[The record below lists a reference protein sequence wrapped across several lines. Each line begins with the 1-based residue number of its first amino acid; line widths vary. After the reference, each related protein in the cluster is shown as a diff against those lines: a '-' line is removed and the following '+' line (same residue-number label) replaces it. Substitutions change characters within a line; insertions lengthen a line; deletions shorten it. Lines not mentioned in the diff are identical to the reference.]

1 MVKFSQYGSKA
12 AAGLLLG
19 ACWSVL
25 AAPTKNATPNAAPY
39 ALDRQT
45 LALGEPLTLRITRAA
60 DAADTPLDALDL
72 VPLRRDFDLQERT
85 LGRDGLQENLLLT
98 LYPRRLGRI
107 ELPTLGRPGRAL
119 SVTVTNGS
127 DTVPRVHWKLTLD
140 PDQPLVRQATTFT
153 LEACDDGM
161 LLWKRPSLPSS
172 EGLLLRSLG
181 ETEIITQRG
190 GQRCTAHRWHW
201 ALLPTAAGQATV
213 HLPVMEAS
221 KFGKRLRFAPPTLTV
236 TAQALPAW
244 LPTEA
249 AVGQP
254 EVVVE
259 PLPAQAVLNQP
270 LAWRLRVTGTYSAQA
285 LQTLLRLQIRQNVD
299 PPELAAYAPRV
310 ETQSTMTPAP
320 QYLVT
325 LYLQPRARGTWQ
337 VPELQ
342 LPWYDPQ
349 NGRLQQ
355 VRIPGT
361 RIEVVDPT
369 DKRWLTAAAVLA
381 GLLAAASV
389 LAWLWKTMGW
399 RLHRRRVLKRLA
411 QSSTPEALCQELL
424 AFRLL
429 QGAEPAATLRTWQT
443 RMLAQFTSNG
453 LDELV
458 ETLERNRYGTWPA
471 RTSSE
476 NHLPVPVPVEAK
488 AIGTISPVEVENL
501 THLACAWLMSTKV
514 RRSSGP

>member
-1 MVKFSQYGSKA
+1 MVKFSKYRSKA
-12 AAGLLLG
+12 AASLLLA
-19 ACWSVL
+19 ACLSVL
-25 AAPTKNATPNAAPY
+25 AAPAKHAAPNAAPY
-39 ALDRQT
+39 ELDRQT
-45 LALGEPLTLRITRAA
+45 LALGEPLSLRITRATG
-60 DAADTPLDALDL
+60 AADTPLEALDL
-72 VPLRRDFDLQERT
+72 APLRRDFDLRERT
-85 LGRDGLQENLLLT
+85 LGSDGLQENLLLT

-119 SVTVTNGS
+119 SVTVTDGS
-127 DTVPRVHWKLTLD
+127 DTVPRVHWKISID
-140 PDQPLVRQATTFT
+140 PDQPLVRQASTFT

-172 EGLLLRSLG
+172 EGLLLRPLG
-181 ETEIITQRG
+181 ETEIITQRD

-201 ALLPTAAGQATV
+201 ALLPTAAGQAAV

-221 KFGKRLRFAPPTLTV
+221 KFGNRLRFAPPTLTV

-249 AVGQP
+249 AVGKP
-254 EVVVE
+254 EVLVE

-270 LAWRLRVTGTYSAQA
+270 LAWRLRVTGSYSAQA
-285 LQTLLRLQIRQNVD
+285 LQTLLSLQIRQNGD
-299 PPELAAYAPRV
+299 QPELAAYAPRV

-325 LYLQPRARGTWQ
+325 LYLLPRARGTWQ

-349 NGRLQQ
+349 SGSLQQ

-361 RIEVVDPT
+361 RIEVIDPIRQ
-369 DKRWLTAAAVLA
+369 RWLVTGAVLA
-381 GLLAAASV
+381 GLVAATSM

-399 RLHRRRVLKRLA
+399 RLHRRRVRKRLA
-411 QSSTPEALCQELL
+411 QSSTPEALCQALR

-429 QGAEPAATLRTWQT
+429 RDAEPAATLRTWQT
-443 RMLAQFTSNG
+443 RMLAQYTSSG
-453 LDELV
+453 LDALV
-458 ETLERNRYGTWPA
+458 ETLERSRYGTLPA
-471 RTSSE
+471 RISSG
-476 NHLPVPVPVEAK
+476 NHLPVPDETQ
-488 AIGTISPVEVENL
+488 AIGRSSAVNFENL
-501 THLACAWLMSTKV
+501 VRLACAWLMSAKV